1 MAIQATITK
10 IGKAAN
16 GRIYVRIGKTEYEFG
31 SLAEVTDFAKQ
42 RLTQDVLHAI
52 MIAIIMER
60 APTLGAA
67 GIAALEGK
75 GVKIDLSA
83 NNWGTVI

>member
-1 MAIQATITK
+1 MAIQQTITK
-10 IGKAAN
+10 IAKPASGK
-16 GRIYVRIGKTEYEFG
+16 IYVRIGKTEYEFN
-31 SLAEVTDFAKQ
+31 SLSDIREFARS
-42 RLTQDVLHAI
+42 RLTLDVLHAI
-52 MIAIIMER
+52 MLALIIER

>member
-10 IGKAAN
+10 IGKTAN
-16 GRIYVRIGKTEYEFG
+16 GKVYVRIGKTEYEFG
-31 SLAEVTDFAKQ
+31 SIGEVQDFAKA
-42 RLTQDVLHAI
+42 RLTSDVLHAI

-75 GVKIDLSA
+75 GVKIDLSV
-83 NNWGTVI
+83 NSWGTVI

>member
-16 GRIYVRIGKTEYEFG
+16 GKVYVRIGKTEYEFG
-31 SLAEVTDFAKQ
+31 SLSEVQDFAKSH
-42 RLTQDVLHAI
+42 LTVDVLHAI
-52 MIAIIMER
+52 MLALIMER

-75 GVKIDLSA
+75 GVKINLAA